1 MQLKKLTMQAFG
13 PFKDKVEIDFEKAKI
28 DRGLLLITGDT
39 GAGKTTIFD
48 AICYALYGES
58 SGTTRKTNSLRSD
71 FSSPDTGTY
80 VKLEFYHNNKEYF
93 VRRSPEYMRKS
104 KRGNGE
110 TKQPAT
116 AEFEING
123 RMETKTNVVTKE
135 IESLIGLDFKQFRQ
149 VAMLSQGEFT
159 KFLLASS
166 DEKTS
171 IFRKIFNTDIYS
183 NITLKLKEDL
193 VLKEQ
198 KYKRT
203 KEEIEKEKNKI
214 TDFNFSNLTNDQLSK
229 YLEEKIISDEKAL
242 EEKKKVVDKLNEKIT
257 TKKVE
262 LEKIEET
269 NRKIKELE
277 NSKEKLQL
285 LQKNNVMIEKEKGIL
300 DYNLHKAPK
309 ISNLLNLINKEQ
321 NNLKD
326 TTKSLNTSKEK
337 LTALKLLYDKNK
349 EIYADLDKYG
359 DRVTDINK
367 KIVSTKEKLK
377 NLIKFKELNNS
388 LIINEAKLKEI
399 LDEETLEHNKYNKLS
414 RNYYLNEAFI
424 LAEILEDNMPCPV
437 CGSYDHP
444 HKALKNDYSIT
455 KEDLEK
461 QNEILSKI
469 IDTRKTHESKIDSL
483 KQNIKELNLDSYT
496 DVDTTINELNTLL
509 DSLNNKLKEIK
520 DSYNKLLKEKTDL
533 TTDISKGEREIELY
547 NDTILKSNADIEK
560 YTKDLNDLYIELN
573 TSYDDF
579 EQKKITQSELNT
591 LSTKIKAYDTECNK
605 YMTTIEL
612 YTKEVGT
619 KEIINIDDKVEELN
633 KNISSYELL
642 NSEYNDFYAVLKKEK
657 EVANNIKVY
666 IGNLKR
672 EEKEYLTVKLLSDT
686 ANAKLIRKQRI
697 TFENY
702 VQSYYLNNV
711 LVEANKRL
719 IKMTDGRYDL
729 RKKEV
734 SSSLTEKMGLEFSI
748 FDSYTGKER
757 EVSSLSGGE
766 KFKAA
771 LALALGLSD
780 VISMFAGGIKM
791 DALFI
796 DEGFGSLDQESLNQ
810 ALNTLSD
817 LVDDDKLVGII
828 SHVSE
833 LISRIDKKIVVK
845 KNNNGSYIQIES

>member
-71 FSSPDTGTY
+71 FSSPDTETY
-80 VKLEFYHNNKEYF
+80 VKLEFYHNNKEYS

-214 TDFNFSNLTNDQLSK
+214 TDFDFSNLTNDQLSK

-367 KIVSTKEKLK
+367 KIVSKKEKLK

-399 LDEETLEHNKYNKLS
+399 LDEETLEHNKYNQLS

-424 LAEILEDNMPCPV
+424 LAETLEDNMPCPV

-496 DVDTTINELNTLL
+496 DVDTTIDELNTLL

-547 NDTILKSNADIEK
+547 NDTILKSNADIER
-560 YTKDLNDLYIELN
+560 YNKDLNDLYIELN

-591 LSTKIKAYDTECNK
+591 LSTKIKAYDTEYNK

-619 KEIINIDDKVEELN
+619 KKIVNIDDKVEELN

-642 NSEYNDFYAVLKKEK
+642 NSEYNDYYVVLKKEQ
-657 EVANNIKVY
+657 EVFTNIKIY
-666 IGNLKR
+666 INNLKK

-686 ANAKLIRKQRI
+686 ANAKLIGKQRI

-711 LVEANKRL
+711 LIEANKRL

-845 KNNNGSYIQIES
+845 KNNNGSYIQIEN

>member
-1 MQLKKLTMQAFG
+1 MRLKKLTMQAFG
-13 PFKDKVEIDFEKAKI
+13 PFKDKVEIDFAQAKI
-28 DRGLLLITGDT
+28 DQGLLLITGDT

-58 SGTTRKTNSLRSD
+58 SGTTRKANSLRSD
-71 FSSPDTGTY
+71 FSSPDTETY
-80 VKLEFYHNNKEYF
+80 VKLEFYHNNKLYT

-123 RMETKTNVVTKE
+123 RMETKMNAVTKE

-159 KFLLASS
+159 KFLLASA

-193 VLKEQ
+193 VLKELR
-198 KYKRT
+198 YKRT

-214 TDFNFSNLTNDQLSK
+214 TDFDFSNLTNEELIK
-229 YLEEKIISDEKAL
+229 YLEEKIINDTKTLEK
-242 EEKKKVVDKLNEKIT
+242 KKKVVDKLNEEIT

-269 NRKIKELE
+269 NKKIKELE
-277 NSKEKLQL
+277 NSKDNLQVL
-285 LQKNNVMIEKEKGIL
+285 LNNNKMIEKEKEIL

-309 ISNLLNLINKEQ
+309 ISNLLNLINKEE
-321 NNLKD
+321 NNIKE
-326 TTKSLNTSKEK
+326 TTKSLNESKEK
-337 LTALKLLYDKNK
+337 LTALQLLYDKNK
-349 EIYADLDKYG
+349 ESYDDLDKYS

-367 KIVSTKEKLK
+367 EIVNTKEKLK
-377 NLIKFKELNNS
+377 NLTKFKELNNS
-388 LIINEAKLKEI
+388 LIGNETKLKEI
-399 LDEETLEHNKYNKLS
+399 LDQEALEHNKYNNLS

-424 LAEILEDNMPCPV
+424 LAETLEENTPCPV
-437 CGSYDHP
+437 CGSYTHP
-444 HKALKNDYSIT
+444 NKAKKNDYSVT

-461 QNEILSKI
+461 QNEVLNKI
-469 IDTRKTHESKIDSL
+469 IDARKTYESKIESL
-483 KQNIKELNLDSYT
+483 KQNIKELNLDSNT
-496 DVDTTINELNTLL
+496 DVDRAIKELNLLL
-509 DSLNNKLKEIK
+509 DKLNNKLKEIK
-520 DSYNKLLKEKTDL
+520 DNYNKLLKEKTDL
-533 TTDISKGEREIELY
+533 TTNISKVEKEIELY
-547 NDTILKSNADIEK
+547 NNTIIKANADFEK
-560 YTKDLNDLYIELN
+560 YNENLKQLYLELN

-579 EQKKITQSELNT
+579 MKKKITQSELNT
-591 LSTKIKAYDTECNK
+591 LSTKIKTYDTEYNK
-605 YMTTIEL
+605 YMTTIDL

-619 KEIINIDDKVEELN
+619 KKIVNIDDKVEELN

-642 NSEYNDFYAVLKKEK
+642 NSEYNDYYVVLKKEQ
-657 EVANNIKVY
+657 EVFTNIKIY
-666 IGNLKR
+666 INNLKK

-686 ANAKLIRKQRI
+686 ANAKLIGKQRI

-711 LVEANKRL
+711 LIEANKRL

-845 KNNNGSYIQIES
+845 KNNNGSYIQTES

>member
-1 MQLKKLTMQAFG
+1 MQAFG
-13 PFKDKVEIDFEKAKI
+13 PFKDKVEIDFEQAKI
-28 DRGLLLITGDT
+28 DQGLLLITGDT

-58 SGTTRKTNSLRSD
+58 SGTTRKANSLRSD
-71 FSSPDTGTY
+71 FSSSDTETY
-80 VKLEFYHNNKEYF
+80 VKLEFYHNNKLYT

-123 RMETKTNVVTKE
+123 RMETKTNAVTKE

-159 KFLLASS
+159 KFLLASAE
-166 DEKTS
+166 EKTS
-171 IFRKIFNTDIYS
+171 IFRKIFNTNIYS
-183 NITLKLKEDL
+183 DITLKLKDDL
-193 VLKEQ
+193 ALKEL

-214 TDFNFSNLTNDQLSK
+214 TDFDLSNLTNEELIK
-229 YLEEKIISDEKAL
+229 YLEEKIISDTKTL
-242 EEKKKVVDKLNEKIT
+242 EEKKKVVAKLNEEIT

-269 NRKIKELE
+269 NKKIKELE
-277 NSKEKLQL
+277 NSKESLQAL
-285 LQKNNVMIEKEKGIL
+285 LNNNKMIEGEKEIL

-309 ISNLLNLINKEQ
+309 ISNLLNLINKEE
-321 NNLKD
+321 NNIKD
-326 TTKSLNTSKEK
+326 TTKSLNESKEK

-349 EIYADLDKYG
+349 KTYDDLDKYS
-359 DRVTDINK
+359 DRVTEINK
-367 KIVSTKEKLK
+367 EIVSTKEQLK
-377 NLIKFKELNNS
+377 NLTKFKELNNY
-388 LIINEAKLKEI
+388 LIENETKLKEI
-399 LDEETLEHNKYNKLS
+399 LDQEALEHNKYDYLS

-424 LAEILEDNMPCPV
+424 LAETLEENTPCPV
-437 CGSYDHP
+437 CGSYIHP
-444 HKALKNDYSIT
+444 NKAEKNDYSVT

-461 QNEILSKI
+461 QNELLNKI
-469 IDTRKTHESKIDSL
+469 IDARKTYESKIESL
-483 KQNIKELNLDSYT
+483 KQNIKELNLDSNT
-496 DVDTTINELNTLL
+496 NGDTAIKELDLLL
-509 DSLNNKLKEIK
+509 DKLNNKLKEIK
-520 DSYNKLLKEKTDL
+520 DNYNKLLKEKTDL
-533 TTDISKGEREIELY
+533 TTNISKVEKEIELY
-547 NDTILKSNADIEK
+547 NNTIIKANTDLEK
-560 YTKDLNDLYIELN
+560 YNKDLKQLYLELN
-573 TSYDDF
+573 TSHDDF
-579 EQKKITQSELNT
+579 MKKKITQSELNT
-591 LSTKIKAYDTECNK
+591 LSAKIKTYDTEYNK
-605 YMTTIEL
+605 YVTTIDL

-619 KEIINIDDKVEELN
+619 KKIVNIDDKIEELN

-642 NSEYNDFYAVLKKEK
+642 NSEYNDYYVILKKEQ
-657 EVANNIKVY
+657 EVLTNIKIY
-666 IGNLKR
+666 INNVEK
-672 EEKEYLTVKLLSDT
+672 EEKEYLMVKLLSDT
-686 ANAKLIRKQRI
+686 ANAKLIGKQRI

-711 LVEANKRL
+711 LIEANKRL

-780 VISMFAGGIKM
+780 VISMFAGGIKI

-845 KNNNGSYIQIES
+845 KNSNGSYIQIES

>member
-71 FSSPDTGTY
+71 FSSPDTETY
-80 VKLEFYHNNKEYF
+80 VKLEFYHNNKEYS

-399 LDEETLEHNKYNKLS
+399 LDEETLEHNKYNQLS

-424 LAEILEDNMPCPV
+424 LAETLEDNMPCPV

-496 DVDTTINELNTLL
+496 DVDTTIDELNTLL
-509 DSLNNKLKEIK
+509 YSLNNKLKEIK

-633 KNISSYELL
+633 KNISSCELL

-828 SHVSE
+828 CHVSE

>member
-71 FSSPDTGTY
+71 FSSPDTETY
-80 VKLEFYHNNKEYF
+80 VKLEFYHNNKEYS

-214 TDFNFSNLTNDQLSK
+214 TDFDFSNLTNDQLSK

-399 LDEETLEHNKYNKLS
+399 LDEETLEHNKYNQLS

-424 LAEILEDNMPCPV
+424 LAETLEDNMPCPV

-496 DVDTTINELNTLL
+496 DVDTTIDELNTLL

-547 NDTILKSNADIEK
+547 NDTILKSNADIER
-560 YTKDLNDLYIELN
+560 YNKDLNDLYIELN

-633 KNISSYELL
+633 KNISSCELL

>member
-71 FSSPDTGTY
+71 FSSPDTETY
-80 VKLEFYHNNKEYF
+80 VKLEFYHNNKEYS

-110 TKQPAT
+110 TKQPAI

-123 RMETKTNVVTKE
+123 RMETKANVVTKE

-214 TDFNFSNLTNDQLSK
+214 TDFDFSNLTNDQLSK

-242 EEKKKVVDKLNEKIT
+242 EEKKKVVDKLNEEIT

-399 LDEETLEHNKYNKLS
+399 LDEETLEHNKYNQLS

-424 LAEILEDNMPCPV
+424 LAETLEDNMPCPV

-496 DVDTTINELNTLL
+496 DVDTTIDELNTLL
-509 DSLNNKLKEIK
+509 YSLNNKLKEIK

-547 NDTILKSNADIEK
+547 NDTILKSNADIER
-560 YTKDLNDLYIELN
+560 YNKDLNDLYIELN

-633 KNISSYELL
+633 KNISSCELL

>member
-1 MQLKKLTMQAFG
+1 MRLKKLTMQAFG
-13 PFKDKVEIDFEKAKI
+13 PFKDKVEIDFAQAKI
-28 DRGLLLITGDT
+28 DQGLLLITGDT

-58 SGTTRKTNSLRSD
+58 SGTTRKANSLRSD
-71 FSSPDTGTY
+71 FSSPDTETY
-80 VKLEFYHNNKEYF
+80 VKLEFYHNNKLYT

-123 RMETKTNVVTKE
+123 RMETKMNAVTKE

-159 KFLLASS
+159 KFLLASA

-193 VLKEQ
+193 VLKELR
-198 KYKRT
+198 YKRT

-214 TDFNFSNLTNDQLSK
+214 TDFDFSNLTNEELIK
-229 YLEEKIISDEKAL
+229 YLEEKIINDTKTLEK
-242 EEKKKVVDKLNEKIT
+242 KKKVVDKLNEEIT

-269 NRKIKELE
+269 NKKIKELE
-277 NSKEKLQL
+277 NSKDNLQVL
-285 LQKNNVMIEKEKGIL
+285 LNNNKMIEKEKEIL

-309 ISNLLNLINKEQ
+309 ISNLLNLINKEE
-321 NNLKD
+321 NNIKE
-326 TTKSLNTSKEK
+326 TTKSLNESKEK
-337 LTALKLLYDKNK
+337 LTTLQLLYDKNK
-349 EIYADLDKYG
+349 ESYDDLDKYG

-367 KIVSTKEKLK
+367 EIVGTKEKLK

-388 LIINEAKLKEI
+388 LIGNETKLKEI
-399 LDEETLEHNKYNKLS
+399 LDQEALEYNKYNNLS

-424 LAEILEDNMPCPV
+424 LAETLEENTPCPV
-437 CGSYDHP
+437 CGSYTHP
-444 HKALKNDYSIT
+444 NKAKKNDYSVT

-461 QNEILSKI
+461 QNEVLNKI
-469 IDTRKTHESKIDSL
+469 IDARKTYESKIESL
-483 KQNIKELNLDSYT
+483 KQNIKELNLDSNT
-496 DVDTTINELNTLL
+496 DVDRAIKELNLLL
-509 DSLNNKLKEIK
+509 DKLNNKLKEIK
-520 DSYNKLLKEKTDL
+520 DNYNKLLKEKTDL
-533 TTDISKGEREIELY
+533 TTNISKVEKEIELY
-547 NDTILKSNADIEK
+547 NNTIIKANADFEK
-560 YTKDLNDLYIELN
+560 YNENLKQLYLELN

-579 EQKKITQSELNT
+579 MKKKITQSELNT
-591 LSTKIKAYDTECNK
+591 LSTKIKTYDTEYNK
-605 YMTTIEL
+605 YMTTIDL

-619 KEIINIDDKVEELN
+619 KKIVNIDDKVEELN

-642 NSEYNDFYAVLKKEK
+642 NSEYNDYYVVLKKEQ
-657 EVANNIKVY
+657 EVFTNIKIY
-666 IGNLKR
+666 INNLKK

-686 ANAKLIRKQRI
+686 ANAKLIGKQRI

-711 LVEANKRL
+711 LIEANKRL

-845 KNNNGSYIQIES
+845 KNNNGSYIQTES

>member
-71 FSSPDTGTY
+71 FSSPDTETY
-80 VKLEFYHNNKEYF
+80 VKLEFYHNNKEYS

-686 ANAKLIRKQRI
+686 ANAKLIGKQRI